1 MVIDFHTHIFPDKIA
16 QKTIDYLAEKGGN
29 KPWSNGTVEGL
40 LSGMQRGGVDLSI
53 TLPVLT
59 KPEQFESVLNY
70 AIMINNEYKGNKVIS
85 FAGIHP
91 KCVDI
96 KEKLR
101 AVKNAGIKGVKIHPD
116 YQNTPI
122 DDEGYIEILTT
133 AKELDLI
140 VVTHAGIDCA
150 YRDKA
155 TMCSPEK
162 LCKVIDTINHEK
174 FVLAHY
180 GSSELFDE
188 VYTLLAGKNVYF
200 DTAYILKMISKEQFN
215 KILEKHGSD
224 KVLFATDFPW
234 SDMKGDLEII
244 RSFIDDKTVL
254 EKVLYKNALNLLGM

>member
-1 MVIDFHTHIFPDKIA
+1 MVIDFHTHIFPEKIA

-29 KPWSNGTVEGL
+29 KPWSDGTVNGL
-40 LSGMQRGGVDLSI
+40 LLGMQRGSVDLSI

-70 AIMINNEYKGNKVIS
+70 AITINNQFKGDKVIS

-91 KCVDI
+91 KCTDI
-96 KEKLR
+96 KEKMQ
-101 AVKNAGIKGVKIHPD
+101 AVKDAGIKGVKIHPD
-116 YQNTPI
+116 YQGTPI
-122 DDEGYIEILTT
+122 DDNGYIEILTA

-140 VVTHAGIDCA
+140 VVTHAGIDCG
-150 YRDKA
+150 YRNMPA
-155 TMCSPEK
+155 MCPPEK
-162 LCKVIDTINHEK
+162 LLKVIDLVNYEK

-180 GSSELFDE
+180 GSSELFEE
-188 VYTLLAGKNVYF
+188 VYNLLAGKNVYF
-200 DTAYILKMISKEQFN
+200 DTAYILKMISKEQFL

-244 RSFIDDKTVL
+244 RSFIKDETIL
-254 EKVLYKNALNLLGM
+254 EKVLYKNALSLLGM